1 MRNFLGLRTG
11 RLAAIACAVVAY
23 APPAAP
29 HTHTDTDGTAVNW
42 YPLECCHN
50 RDCRPVASVQPA
62 NNGLWMTT
70 VDGFTILIGPNQ
82 SRRPSQDMRWH
93 VCIGRADVDPTNTS
107 TIVCVF
113 EPPHS

>member
-1 MRNFLGLRTG
+1 MRIHFFAVAAFL
-11 RLAAIACAVVAY
+11 LAMPISAKS
-23 APPAAP
+23 
-29 HTHTDTDGTAVNW
+29 HTHVAPDGTAISW

-50 RDCRPVASVQPA
+50 KDCRPIASVQPA

-70 VDGFTILIGPNQ
+70 VDGFTVLIGPNQ

-93 VCIGRADVDPTNTS
+93 VCIGRDDIDPTSTS